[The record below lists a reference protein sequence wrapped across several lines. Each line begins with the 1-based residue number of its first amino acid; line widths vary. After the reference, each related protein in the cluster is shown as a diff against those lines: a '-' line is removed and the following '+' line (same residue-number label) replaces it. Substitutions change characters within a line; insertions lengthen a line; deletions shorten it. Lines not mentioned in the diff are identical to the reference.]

1 MGRAEKV
8 VLAYSGGVDAS
19 VCTPYLKR
27 TDTADEPEYGAT
39 QTSGLSRERGQGT
52 DNGYLKT
59 MLTKRYR

>member
-1 MGRAEKV
+1 M
-8 VLAYSGGVDAS
+8 AYSGGVDAS